1 MARRGPA
8 QKLGLRTA
16 GTREAWQWLQL
27 EQASP
32 HHRPTPRDVLVLRQQ
47 LCWQFAKGCSSPS
60 LGPRPGNLVVSG
72 LDWEL
77 GGWGSRS
84 AFLFGGL

>member
-32 HHRPTPRDVLVLRQQ
+32 HHRPTPRDVLAPRAGPETAALLTVCKGLQ
-47 LCWQFAKGCSSPS
+47 LPESGTPAWQ
-60 LGPRPGNLVVSG
+60 
-72 LDWEL
+72 L
-77 GGWGSRS
+77 GGFW
-84 AFLFGGL
+84 A